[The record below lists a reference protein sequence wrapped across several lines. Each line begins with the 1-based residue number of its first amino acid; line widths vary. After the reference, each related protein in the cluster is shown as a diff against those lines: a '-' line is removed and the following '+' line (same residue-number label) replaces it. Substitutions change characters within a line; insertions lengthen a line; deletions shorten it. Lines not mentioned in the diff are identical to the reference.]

1 MTNKYILN
9 NRLTQQYINNAYID
23 IKTTQEEIQIKL
35 SDVKVLEHKVKG
47 YNNLIIKYINNLDTM
62 ET

>member
-9 NRLTQQYINNAYID
+9 NRLTQQYINNTYID
-23 IKTTQEEIQIKL
+23 IEHNNESIMLLQQKIDLLNGDNRGLNRLI
-35 SDVKVLEHKVKG
+35 VKYV
-47 YNNLIIKYINNLDTM
+47 NNLDTM

>member
-9 NRLTQQYINNAYID
+9 NRLTQQYINNTFID
-23 IKTTQEEIQIKL
+23 M
-35 SDVKVLEHKVKG
+35 EHINEKIMLLQQKIDLLHSENRG
-47 YNNLIIKYINNLDTM
+47 LNRLIIKYINNLDTM